1 MVSLA
6 NRATLRLLQ
15 LLAAPSGLN
24 TNIAALAQ
32 TENVTLA
39 TIPTT
44 LLYTENVSSDIVE
57 KSIGS
62 KHAAVYVYCEAVAN
76 TLKEKFRIFS
86 GTIEMAIEVRV
97 SQDRLEG
104 IDRITQLYTDAV
116 TQTLNHNRGDWGQGL
131 FYSGTFKIFFGA
143 VKHGGSNFLK
153 TAKVSLEVDAS
164 VD

>member
-1 MVSLA
+1 MVSIA
-6 NRATLRLLQ
+6 NRATLRLVQ

-32 TENVTLA
+32 AESVTLA
-39 TIPTT
+39 MIPVKHLFTD
-44 LLYTENVSSDIVE
+44 NVSSDIAE

-62 KHAAVYVYCEAVAN
+62 KYTSVYVYCEKIVN
-76 TLKEKFRIFS
+76 TLKEKFRSFS

-104 IDRITQLYTDAV
+104 IDRIAQLYTDAV
-116 TQTLNHNRGDWGQGL
+116 TQTLNQNRGDWGQGL
-131 FYSGTFKIFFGA
+131 FYTGTFEISFGI